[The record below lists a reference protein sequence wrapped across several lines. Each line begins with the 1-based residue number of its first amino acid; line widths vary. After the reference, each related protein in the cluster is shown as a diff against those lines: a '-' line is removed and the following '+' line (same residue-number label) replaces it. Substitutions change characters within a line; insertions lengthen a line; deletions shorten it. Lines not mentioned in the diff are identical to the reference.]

1 MTSSDLSARDF
12 VRVYLESIS
21 WTILALAGFLGN
33 ILVFAALARNPMLRR
48 HTPIYVTAL
57 AISDIL
63 NFVTNGVFVGVTLAS
78 GHWQFGQVGC
88 FVCGFSVLFLT
99 HVTIGTMSFT
109 AINRYVRVTKP
120 ELFKKLFTPR
130 KSLTAMIVV
139 WLFFAMTPLPFAFE
153 GGFAF
158 HANYAVCVPS
168 SKHKV
173 KIYLMVSLGVFIT
186 LSLVTVVF
194 SYCRVSR
201 TIKRIQPRQVPQIE
215 DGDGALIGQG
225 LQNGEAPMIMR
236 MREVNI
242 TKILYAI
249 VLAFVML
256 WIPVFV
262 LIITTRASLGRI
274 PRDVSLLVPYAC
286 NISSLINPVLYTIMN
301 RSFRREFKTIILN
314 LAYCKY
320 CRCEYS

>member
-139 WLFFAMTPLPFAFE
+139 WQCLSQGTSSPDAIRENQALKYE
-153 GGFAF
+153 GTGMGFRLRF
-158 HANYAVCVPS
+158 CQQY
-168 SKHKV
+168 KW
-173 KIYLMVSLGVFIT
+173 L
-186 LSLVTVVF
+186 
-194 SYCRVSR
+194 RV
-201 TIKRIQPRQVPQIE
+201 
-215 DGDGALIGQG
+215 
-225 LQNGEAPMIMR
+225 
-236 MREVNI
+236 
-242 TKILYAI
+242 
-249 VLAFVML
+249 
-256 WIPVFV
+256 
-262 LIITTRASLGRI
+262 
-274 PRDVSLLVPYAC
+274 
-286 NISSLINPVLYTIMN
+286 N
-301 RSFRREFKTIILN
+301 RLE
-314 LAYCKY
+314 
-320 CRCEYS
+320 